1 MQPVP
6 SAYFTARLTDAFD
19 YARALHANQ
28 VRKGTTVPYIAH
40 LLGVAALVIDHG
52 GDEDQAMAA
61 LLHDATED
69 QGRGGRTRAE
79 IEAKFGARVARIVE
93 GCTDAD
99 TIPKPPW
106 RERKEAYLAHLG
118 HAPIEVRRVAAADK
132 LHNAR
137 AILVDYRHMGERLW
151 ARFNAGR
158 DEQLWYYRNLVTVL
172 RSADATGESAGLVD
186 QLDDVVTALEEEARD

>member
-1 MQPVP
+1 MSHPRH
-6 SAYFTARLTDAFD
+6 STTAG
-19 YARALHANQ
+19 LHANQ
-28 VRKGTTVPYIAH
+28 VRKGTTVPYTAH

-61 LLHDATED
+61 LLHDAIED

-137 AILVDYRHMGERLW
+137 AILVDYRHIGKAFVGAVQRRARRAAVVLPESRHGVAKRGRDWGEREPCRP
-151 ARFNAGR
+151 AR
-158 DEQLWYYRNLVTVL
+158 
-172 RSADATGESAGLVD
+172 
-186 QLDDVVTALEEEARD
+186 